1 MDSLIKKVLPVAGRA
16 MIAVMAVFFGLGH
29 LTGAD
34 QMVGAVPIPGGVFWV
49 YFTGVCLI
57 AGAVGLFVPRVAKLA
72 GALLGLLIL
81 IFALGVH
88 APNMGGEGAQK
99 AMMSFFKDLAIAGGA
114 WLAAVVSDM
123 KGH

>member
-16 MIAVMAVFFGLGH
+16 MIAAMAVFFGLGH
-29 LTGAD
+29 LMNGSAMAG
-34 QMVGAVPIPGGVFWV
+34 MVPVPGGAFWV
-49 YFTGVCLI
+49 YFTGACLI
-57 AGAVGLFVPRVAKLA
+57 AGGVGLFVPKVAKLA

-81 IFALGVH
+81 IFALAIH
-88 APNMGGEGAQK
+88 APNMGGEGAQN

-114 WLAAVVSDM
+114 WLAAVVSDS